1 VFLAQTYYFTD
12 YAAAGIGPPPRGY
25 RWVRYGP
32 DLVLVQRRT
41 GRITQVIYN
50 AFL

>member
-1 VFLAQTYYFTD
+1 
-12 YAAAGIGPPPRGY
+12 
-25 RWVRYGP
+25 VRYGP

-41 GRITQVIYN
+41 GRVTQVIYN